1 MEVSFP
7 TDSDGFLSQECPSCE
22 QRFKVLCGQGSEEA
36 ISFCPYC
43 GYNSQESWLTQEQID
58 HLRAVAMNVVV
69 APKLR
74 EFRQRL
80 KATSS
85 EFLKVDL
92 TSKSN
97 LSRPSS
103 PPIEID
109 GTFDILHF
117 PCCKETIKVIGQQRH
132 FCIICGMEVD
142 KTMNDSKRVFLSHKS
157 VDKDLVIDFKE
168 TLELLGYE
176 PWLDDE
182 AMPAGT
188 VLERGLKKGMKDSC
202 AVIFFITPKFKDE
215 GFLETEINYAAQ
227 EKRNKG
233 DKFAIITLQFVDKD
247 GEEASIPDLLQS
259 YVYKTPK
266 SDLEALREIVRA
278 LPVGHGPID
287 WHERITGV
295 TTGPQQ
301 TSTAAELSDEAKAIL
316 REAVSSPPPDE
327 SIYFSADTVAQSDS
341 VISRSPTP
349 DESIYVV
356 EGERIQVGRTSMTPV
371 YADARTIAYWKEGLK
386 ELQQRGYIRD
396 RRISGTSGVFFEVT
410 KKGYEAA
417 DELGLSN
424 PDPSYRADI

>member
-58 HLRAVAMNVVV
+58 HLRAVAINVVV
-69 APKLR
+69 APELR
-74 EFRQRL
+74 KFRQRL
-80 KATSS
+80 KAASS

-176 PWLDDE
+176 PWLDEE

-188 VLERGLKKGMKDSC
+188 PLERGLNQGMKDSC
-202 AVIFFITPKFKDE
+202 AVIFFITPEFKDE
-215 GFLETEINYAAQ
+215 GFLEIEIDYAIQ

-233 DKFAIITLQFVDKD
+233 DKFAIITLQFVGKD
-247 GEEASIPDLLQS
+247 GEEASIPNLLRR

-266 SDLEALREIVRA
+266 SHLEALREIVRA
-278 LPVGHGPID
+278 LPVVHGPID
-287 WHERITGV
+287 WRERITGV
-295 TTGPQQ
+295 TTGSQQ

-316 REAVSSPPPDE
+316 REAVISSSPTLDE
-327 SIYFSADTVAQSDS
+327 SI
-341 VISRSPTP
+341 R
-349 DESIYVV
+349 VV
-356 EGERIQVGRTSMTPV
+356 EGEDIQVGHTSMIPV
-371 YADARTIAYWKEGLK
+371 DADARTIAYWKEGFK

-396 RRISGTSGVFFEVT
+396 RRTSGTSGVFFEVT

-424 PDPSYRADI
+424 PDSSYRADI